1 MNKTKSFQTSSSLHH
16 ASFPQDNSTSITYEY
31 SPLLEHFPLTHGVTY
46 RYGGV
51 SEGSFDSFNMG
62 LHVGDTP
69 EAVAENRKRLAQV
82 LGVDPNHLTCG
93 EQVHGTGVT
102 RVTQELVGRGA
113 FSWDDSIPDSDAIY
127 TNLVNVPLLLLVAD
141 CVPVLIYDA
150 VHHAVAVVHA
160 GWRGAIAHIVER
172 TMDSMHY
179 AYGTLPSDCY
189 LFIGPSIGADSFEVS
204 EEIAEQFRQDMRA
217 LGLSQV
223 DQVVRYIQREGQITA
238 TPYVDLK
245 GYIAACV
252 VQKGVPLEQVSVS
265 STDTMITD
273 GCYSYRRDKGR
284 TGRMTMFAVLR
295 DQA

>member
-1 MNKTKSFQTSSSLHH
+1 MNKTQLFQTSSSLHH
-16 ASFPQDNSTSITYEY
+16 APFSQNNSTSITYEY

-51 SEGSFDSFNMG
+51 SEGSFNSFNMG
-62 LHVGDTP
+62 LHVGDAP

-82 LGVDPNHLTCG
+82 LGVDSHRLTCG
-93 EQVHGTGVT
+93 EQVHGIGVT
-102 RVTQELVGRGA
+102 RVTEDLVGKGA
-113 FSWDDSIPDSDAIY
+113 FSWDDSIPDSDAIH

-150 VHHAVAVVHA
+150 VHHAAAVVHA

-172 TMDSMHY
+172 TMDSMHD
-179 AYGTLPSDCY
+179 AYGTLPSACY

-204 EEIAEQFRQDMRA
+204 EEIGEQFRQDMRA

-223 DQVVRYIQREGQITA
+223 DQVVRYIQRDGQITA
-238 TPYVDLK
+238 TPHVDLK

-252 VQKGVPLEQVSVS
+252 VQKGVPVEQVSVS
-265 STDTMITD
+265 STDTMTTD
-273 GCYSYRRDKGR
+273 GCYSYRRDHGR
-284 TGRMTMFAVLR
+284 TGRMAMFAVLR

>member
-1 MNKTKSFQTSSSLHH
+1 MNKTQISHPSSTFRQ
-16 ASFPQDNSTSITYEY
+16 FPLPQNNSTSITYEY
-31 SPLLEHFPLTHGVTY
+31 APLLEDFPLTHGVTY
-46 RYGGV
+46 RYGGI
-51 SEGSFDSFNMG
+51 SEGAFDSFNMG
-62 LHVGDTP
+62 LHVGDAP
-69 EAVAENRKRLAQV
+69 EAVWENRKRLAQV

-93 EQVHGTGVT
+93 EQVHGVGVT

-113 FSWDDSIPDSDAIY
+113 FSWDDSIPDSDAIH

-172 TMDSMHY
+172 TIDSMHD

-223 DQVVRYIQREGQITA
+223 DQVVRYIQRDGQITA
-238 TPYVDLK
+238 TPHVDLK

-273 GCYSYRRDKGR
+273 GCYSYRRDQGR
-284 TGRMTMFAVLR
+284 TGRMAMFAVLR